1 MKFTLYTSNTVGK
14 LSNCVYPN
22 KAAVT
27 DEKSLVQA
35 VKFDHVTASYKDFYR
50 SNANFIEADN
60 IPMDC
65 DNDHSDNAKDWIT
78 PLEVAMAFP
87 NVAFAVVYSRKTRR

>member
-22 KAAVT
+22 KAVVT
-27 DEKSLVQA
+27 DEKSLMQA

-50 SNANFIEADN
+50 SSITSLQALWQTKRASKEA
-60 IPMDC
+60 
-65 DNDHSDNAKDWIT
+65 
-78 PLEVAMAFP
+78 L
-87 NVAFAVVYSRKTRR
+87 